1 MKCVILAA
9 GFGSR
14 LQPFTSHRPKQM
26 LPVGGK
32 PILLHGLEYIRDK
45 LEITDIII
53 VVGHQRQNI
62 MDYFGD
68 GQEFGVKITYV
79 VQHLN
84 SKRGLAAALQ
94 LVEEHINSDFCL
106 YLADNLFGA
115 DLRKVLDEHREYR
128 PSVTLHVEEHENP
141 SRFGVVITDD
151 KNNITGVVEK
161 PKNPPSNLVIT
172 GFYVFSPVI
181 FQAMGKLKPSA
192 RGEYELTDAIQILI
206 NEGQKVR
213 ASTISGW
220 RQDFG
225 YADDI
230 LSSNKHLMSD
240 WGTTINSEL
249 ENCQIVEPVYIGK
262 NCTVKNSII
271 GPYATLGDNCILED
285 SIISETVVLDES
297 NIVNCKISN
306 SVIGSKCSLEGLV
319 NYNLR
324 VGDYSQIKLANGVAD
339 NKA

>member
-1 MKCVILAA
+1 
-9 GFGSR
+9 
-14 LQPFTSHRPKQM
+14 M

-45 LEITDIII
+45 LEIKDVII

-62 MDYFGD
+62 IDYFGD
-68 GQEFGVKITYV
+68 GEKFGVKITYV
-79 VQHLN
+79 IQHFN

-94 LVEEHINSDFCL
+94 LVEEYINSDFCL

-115 DLRKVLDEHREYR
+115 DLRKVLDEHRENR

-151 KNNITGVVEK
+151 DNNITGVIEK

-172 GFYVFSPVI
+172 GFYVFSPII
-181 FQAMGKLKPSA
+181 FSAMGKLKPSK

-206 NEGQKVR
+206 DEGKKVR

-230 LSSNKHLMSD
+230 LSSNKHLMKE
-240 WGTTINSEL
+240 WGTTINSKL
-249 ENCQIVEPVYIGK
+249 ENCQIIEPVYVGK
-262 NCTVKNSII
+262 DCTLKNSII
-271 GPYATLGDNCILED
+271 GPYATLGDEVIVED
-285 SIISETVVLDES
+285 SIISETVILDDS
-297 NIVNCKISN
+297 IIINCKIAN
-306 SVIGSKCSLEGLV
+306 SVIGSKCKLEGLV

-324 VGDYSQIKLANGVAD
+324 VGDYAQIKLTNGSD
-339 NKA
+339 K